1 MRRQRAKKT
10 GIFRSK
16 LESRVASALEGAGVD
31 YSYESLKLKYLRPQ
45 TYTPDFVLPNGIVLE
60 VKGYF
65 EPSDRTKHLLVR
77 EQNPDVD
84 IRFVFQN
91 GDTRLSRKSRTT
103 YGAWCDSHGFEWCDA
118 RSKIPATWTESSL
131 PP

>member
-1 MRRQRAKKT
+1 MRQHKAKKT

-16 LESRVASALEGAGVD
+16 LEARVASALETAGVD
-31 YSYESLKLKYLRPQ
+31 YAYESQVLKYTRPCK
-45 TYTPDFVLPNGIVLE
+45 YTPDFTLSNGIVLE

-77 EQNPDVD
+77 DQNPDVD

-91 GDTRLSRKSRTT
+91 AGTYLSKTSYTT
-103 YGAWCDSHGFEWCDA
+103 YGDWCDNHGFQWCDA
-118 RSKIPATWTESSL
+118 ASKIPQTWTESST